1 MFSDYSTRLQHDKNI
16 NTIYRTSQSH
26 HHLHFTTLQFNGHL
40 LGELYA
46 FNALMLLDARQEGYR
61 PVKTEW

>member
-26 HHLHFTTLQFNGHL
+26 HHLHFTNLQFNGHL
-40 LGELYA
+40 PGEPYA
-46 FNALMLLDARQEGYR
+46 FNALMLLDARQEGH
-61 PVKTEW
+61 PACKN